1 MIALDLNDVKNE
13 GTFVSSTE
21 YEPNFTNWDNKEA

>member
-13 GTFVSSTE
+13 GNFVSSTGDTPV
-21 YEPNFTNWDNKEA
+21 YTNWDNKEA